1 MHSTVGRSSSSRVPL
16 DDSLAVATAS
26 RALCIYQDTD
36 ENETSSSES
45 TDEIPVWV
53 RGEQRWISGVTDH
66 TTAADLVEALI
77 QDEGISDRAK
87 DYVITER
94 WRRVEQILDGRTK
107 ILKIWSAWGEAQAEV
122 KLTLRRVER
131 HRRRSPSVE
140 NCDSGRGSPTGSA
153 IVRRRR
159 HRAAKSSAAW
169 ITHAQT
175 PHPRTQRATIERL
188 MKLILEQGE
197 TIQQQLSRLRERE
210 LEIAFIEEE
219 RHRVREREHGK
230 NYLLET
236 YLNGL
241 HEADDKEVTTG
252 NSDSGVH
259 TEDTTSPVA
268 GISPTLEDDQDDCP
282 KLEEACGTV
291 RRKSRSNR
299 ETMLL
304 RDHETA
310 KEFSEAAEKSKGAQP
325 SKESNEGQIPDDMAT
340 EIDLLEKMYI
350 LNKHL
355 QREEELLVRLSAK
368 VKRYESEN
376 PSLSEHQIIEAL
388 ERVNE
393 EITQRNNEIE
403 DTDREL
409 EKSISVLKEKS
420 QELQELHEQLDAAE
434 VETLMLE
441 DKAHEVNVTPEKN
454 LNLSRE
460 YLAENIY
467 NISKIILKNSVKEDV
482 GSYIR
487 HTPDSEVLRQP
498 ILPTPVEIPPHS
510 PMQFTTEVQVHQSA
524 TSPLPPQLPPPQFI
538 DFTTLDLIASVN
550 MMHHCNQ
557 RNINSNARIA
567 KITHKKLIGTEAD
580 SNSDTG
586 LSSLGED
593 MTQLGTLV

>member
-1 MHSTVGRSSSSRVPL
+1 MEMHSTVGRSSSSRVPV

-45 TDEIPVWV
+45 TDEIPVWI

-66 TTAADLVEALI
+66 TTAADLVDALL
-77 QDEGISDRAK
+77 QDEGIPDRGK

-107 ILKIWSAWGEAQAEV
+107 ILKIWSAWGEAQPEV

-159 HRAAKSSAAW
+159 HRAAKSSPAW
-169 ITHAQT
+169 TTHAQT

-210 LEIAFIEEE
+210 LEIAVIEEE
-219 RHRVREREHGK
+219 RHRNREREHGK

-268 GISPTLEDDQDDCP
+268 GISPTLDDDQEECP
-282 KLEEACGTV
+282 KMEEACGTI
-291 RRKSRSNR
+291 RRKGRSHR

-310 KEFSEAAEKSKGAQP
+310 KEFSATAEKSKEAP
-325 SKESNEGQIPDDMAT
+325 AKETSESGNDTMA

-376 PSLSEHQIIEAL
+376 PSLSEQQIAEAL
-388 ERVNE
+388 ERVNG
-393 EITQRNNEIE
+393 EIIQRNTEIE
-403 DTDREL
+403 ATDQEL
-409 EKSISVLKEKS
+409 EKSTSILREKS
-420 QELQELHEQLDAAE
+420 QQLQQLHEQLNAAE
-434 VETLMLE
+434 VEAMVME
-441 DKAHEVNVTPEKN
+441 DRAAAEGSG

-467 NISKIILKNSVKEDV
+467 NISKIILKTNAKEDAAT
-482 GSYIR
+482 YIR
-487 HTPDSEVLRQP
+487 HTPDIEVMRPQP
-498 ILPTPVEIPPHS
+498 PPVAEFFPQPPV
-510 PMQFTTEVQVHQSA
+510 QFTTEVQVHQPA
-524 TSPLPPQLPPPQFI
+524 MGPLPPQLPPPQFV

-550 MMHHCNQ
+550 MMHQCNQ
-557 RNINSNARIA
+557 RNINSTAAVA
-567 KITHKKLIGTEAD
+567 KITQKKLIGGEPD

-586 LSSLGED
+586 LSSMGED

>member
-1 MHSTVGRSSSSRVPL
+1 MAGSIVHKGYIALQESSGIRGIAILRLAPRKI
-16 DDSLAVATAS
+16 SLKYTGG
-26 RALCIYQDTD
+26 LLTGYQDTD
-36 ENETSSSES
+36 ETSSAES
-45 TDEIPVWV
+45 TEEIPVWV

-66 TTAADLVEALI
+66 TSAADLVEALL
-77 QDEGISDRAK
+77 QDEGISDRGK

-107 ILKIWSAWGEAQAEV
+107 VLKIWSAWGEAQAEV

-131 HRRRSPSVE
+131 QRRRSPSAE

-197 TIQQQLSRLRERE
+197 TIQHQLTRLRERE
-210 LEIAFIEEE
+210 LEIAGIEEE
-219 RHRVREREHGK
+219 RHRHREKEHGK

-259 TEDTTSPVA
+259 TEDTTSPIV
-268 GISPTLEDDQDDCP
+268 GISPTLEDEPDECP
-282 KLEEACGTV
+282 KMEEASGTI
-291 RRKSRSNR
+291 RRKSRSHR
-299 ETMLL
+299 ETILL
-304 RDHETA
+304 RDHENA
-310 KEFSEAAEKSKGAQP
+310 KEFSEKSKEEAP
-325 SKESNEGQIPDDMAT
+325 SKESQDDIAT

-393 EITQRNNEIE
+393 EITRRN
-403 DTDREL
+403 TEL
-409 EKSISVLKEKS
+409 EVTDKELEMSMSTLREKS
-420 QELQELHEQLDAAE
+420 KELQTLHDQLDAVEA
-434 VETLMLE
+434 ETLMLE
-441 DKAHEVNVTPEKN
+441 DAQEVCVTSEKN

-498 ILPTPVEIPPHS
+498 HPMEAAPQPPAV
-510 PMQFTTEVQVHQSA
+510 QFTTEAQVHQTA
-524 TSPLPPQLPPPQFI
+524 TGPPMPPPQFI

-550 MMHHCNQ
+550 MMHQCSQ
-557 RNINSNARIA
+557 RNINNNNAPLP
-567 KITHKKLIGTEAD
+567 KLMHKKLIGIEPD

-586 LSSLGED
+586 LSSMGED

>member
-1 MHSTVGRSSSSRVPL
+1 MEMHSSLKSPSRPPP
-16 DDSLAVATAS
+16 DDSLAAS
-26 RALCIYQDTD
+26 RVLYVCQDAE
-36 ENETSSSES
+36 ENGTSSTDSA
-45 TDEIPVWV
+45 DEIPVWV

-66 TTAADLVEALI
+66 TTASDLVDALLH
-77 QDEGISDRAK
+77 DEGIASRGK

-94 WRRVEQILDGRTK
+94 WRRVEQILDSRTR

-131 HRRRSPSVE
+131 HQRRSPSVE

-159 HRAAKSSAAW
+159 HRAAKSTAAW

-197 TIQQQLSRLRERE
+197 TIQHQLSRLRERE
-210 LEIAFIEEE
+210 LEISYIEEE
-219 RHRVREREHGK
+219 RHRIREREHGK

-259 TEDTTSPVA
+259 TEDTTSPA
-268 GISPTLEDDQDDCP
+268 GISPILDDQEESGQ
-282 KLEEACGTV
+282 LEEAGGSMK
-291 RRKSRSNR
+291 RKSRSQR

-304 RDHETA
+304 REHETA
-310 KEFSEAAEKSKGAQP
+310 KEFSAAAEKNKEAP
-325 SKESNEGQIPDDMAT
+325 SKEPSEVPDDVTA
-340 EIDLLEKMYI
+340 EIDLLEKMYV

-355 QREEELLVRLSAK
+355 QREEELVVRLSAK

-376 PSLSEHQIIEAL
+376 PALSEHQIMEAL

-393 EITQRNNEIE
+393 EIAQKNSALEA
-403 DTDREL
+403 TDREL
-409 EKSISVLKEKS
+409 EASMSALQDKS
-420 QELQELHEQLDAAE
+420 QELQDIHEQLKAAE
-434 VETLMLE
+434 VESQGLE
-441 DKAHEVNVTPEKN
+441 EVRAIPEN
-454 LNLSRE
+454 SLNLSRE

-467 NISKIILKNSVKEDV
+467 NISKIILKSNAKDDV
-482 GSYIR
+482 GNYIR
-487 HTPDSEVLRQP
+487 HTPERDVLRPP
-498 ILPTPVEIPPHS
+498 IPVDHIPKAPVH
-510 PMQFTTEVQVHQSA
+510 FTTEVQVHQA
-524 TSPLPPQLPPPQFI
+524 AASPLPPQLPPPQFI
-538 DFTTLDLIASVN
+538 DFTTLDLIASMN
-550 MMHHCNQ
+550 RMHQCSQ
-557 RNINSNARIA
+557 RNINSVATAGKIA
-567 KITHKKLIGTEAD
+567 HKKMIGTEAD